1 MALGPMVNFILAD
14 HVKLTMRGEESQMFP
29 VQDTV
34 DDVYGGETGYRAYL
48 NERIRRGVQWEAEA
62 TTQSMF
68 HLQSLCPRSFVHR
81 VKCPMLMVMAER
93 DVVNPLFAQEE
104 MFERGK
110 GKVKERFM
118 VEGGT
123 HFDVYYGERG
133 DEVMKVSLEF
143 LGRIFPRG

>member
-68 HLQSLCPRSFVHR
+68 HLQSSDPNGFIHR
-81 VKCPMLMVMAER
+81 ITAPILMILAEK
-93 DVVNPLFAQEE
+93 DVVNPLFAQLE
-104 MFERGK
+104 MFERISSKQREMFMLK
-110 GKVKERFM
+110 GN
-118 VEGGT
+118 
-123 HFDVYYGERG
+123 HFDVYYGKGLE
-133 DEVMKVSLEF
+133 EVMETSLRF
-143 LGRIFPRG
+143 LARIFP